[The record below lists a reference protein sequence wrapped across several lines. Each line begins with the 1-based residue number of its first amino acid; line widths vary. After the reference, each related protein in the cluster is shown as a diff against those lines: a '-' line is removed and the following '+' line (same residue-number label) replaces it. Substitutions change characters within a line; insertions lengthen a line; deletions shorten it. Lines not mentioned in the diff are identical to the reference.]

1 VTPHCNLTDL
11 TPDTTYFWYVVTTD
25 EHGADTSGPVWM
37 FTTASEAPGPQLN
50 MNLAVSALITVTVLD
65 ADGAALA
72 NEPVTFTTNYGTVL
86 PANTLTDEQGVAAV
100 IVAADDNPGDATVTM
115 TADGMTE
122 SLVVRFGDVT
132 DIPAIYLPLIQR

>member
-1 VTPHCNLTDL
+1 
-11 TPDTTYFWYVVTTD
+11 
-25 EHGADTSGPVWM
+25 
-37 FTTASEAPGPQLN
+37 
-50 MNLAVSALITVTVLD
+50 
-65 ADGAALA
+65 
-72 NEPVTFTTNYGTVL
+72 VTFTTNYGTVL